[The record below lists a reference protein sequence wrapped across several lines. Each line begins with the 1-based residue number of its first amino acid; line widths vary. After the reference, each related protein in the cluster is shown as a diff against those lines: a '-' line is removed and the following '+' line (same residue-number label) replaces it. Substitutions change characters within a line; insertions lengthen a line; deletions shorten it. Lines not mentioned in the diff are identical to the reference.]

1 MRQTIV
7 ITDLTQ
13 MKDGNYVCIV
23 GISESGICMRP
34 VAEVRD
40 KGVPK
45 DLLYYKSQLIVRPGA
60 KVEFDFHPVKV
71 ELPHVEDHGF
81 DPNHIVSKGF
91 CSSTEW
97 EDILRNSSYSTV
109 EAIYDGL
116 LEEHKWVRP
125 GANTKSI
132 ATLARP
138 VIADM
143 ELSETSVKPR
153 LRFKDNTGHVFD
165 CPTSDL
171 TLWNLCYSS
180 IKRQRREREELSSEI
195 IGLWQSA
202 DCIYLR
208 LGLAR
213 PFRISAS
220 SEPRCY
226 LQVTGVYS
234 FPDYLK
240 GKSFADFLA

>member
-1 MRQTIV
+1 MRQIIV

-13 MKDGNYVCIV
+13 MPAGNYVCIA
-23 GISESGICMRP
+23 GISESGRCIRP
-34 VAEVRD
+34 VAEVRE
-40 KGVPK
+40 KGVSK
-45 DLLYYKSQLIVRPGA
+45 DLLFSKSKLIVRPGA

-97 EDILRNSSYSTV
+97 ENILRNSSYSTV

-116 LEEHKWVRP
+116 LEEDKWVRR

-132 ATLARP
+132 ATLAGP
-138 VIADM
+138 MIVDM

-165 CPTSDL
+165 CPTNDP

-180 IKRQRREREELSSEI
+180 VKRQGRKREELSSE
-195 IGLWQSA
+195 LVSALRSA
-202 DCIYLR
+202 DRLYLR

-213 PFRISAS
+213 PWRQSAVG
-220 SEPRCY
+220 EPRCY
-226 LQVTGVYS
+226 LQVTGVYT
-234 FPDYLK
+234 FPDYLH
-240 GKSFADFLA
+240 GKTFADFLT